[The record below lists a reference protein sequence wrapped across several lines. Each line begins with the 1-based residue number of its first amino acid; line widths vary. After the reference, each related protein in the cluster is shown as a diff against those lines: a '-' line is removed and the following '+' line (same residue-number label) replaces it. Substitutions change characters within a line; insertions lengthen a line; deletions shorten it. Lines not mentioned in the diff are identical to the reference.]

1 MAQIL
6 FFVTLLWSLLRICTS
21 YNGGRVQDLYF
32 SFEDIVWACYSE
44 HFVREKGVDHVPFLL
59 LLHIVFDIIVMIGK
73 KKCWFSTLFN
83 SYN

>member
-21 YNGGRVQDLYF
+21 YNGGRVHDLYF
-32 SFEDIVWACYSE
+32 SFEDIVWACYTE
-44 HFVREKGVDHVPFLL
+44 HFVPFLL